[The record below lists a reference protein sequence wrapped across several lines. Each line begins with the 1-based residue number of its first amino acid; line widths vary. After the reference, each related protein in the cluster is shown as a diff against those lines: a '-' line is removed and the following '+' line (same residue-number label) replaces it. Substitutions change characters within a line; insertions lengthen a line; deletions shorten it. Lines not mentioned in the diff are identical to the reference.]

1 MSDQCCNFVPTID
14 FKSNHSGMLQEI
26 VVLEIPKRKLAT
38 GFAFSNVVGR
48 ERVAGQKT
56 VFCQK

>member
-1 MSDQCCNFVPTID
+1 MSNECCNFVPTID
-14 FKSNHSGMLQEI
+14 FKSNQSGMLQEI

-48 ERVAGQKT
+48 ERVAG
-56 VFCQK
+56 